1 MKKVFV
7 FHWSAL
13 QEDSLTAIHECYLA
27 AFAAVG
33 SDKLTTWEI
42 GDTAK
47 RIGIPPEVTWSS
59 EDLWG
64 GRASEA
70 KAAFYAKFKELPTL
84 PLRRG
89 AKEMLH
95 RLEEYGKRFCIFSMK
110 TRTLMLRE
118 IGLLGVAALAQAYFA
133 PEAGEK
139 PSKENLLRKAE
150 EFFGLENEF
159 VLVADA
165 RYKKTAEAL
174 GWTFIEASEDVF
186 ANLK

>member
-1 MKKVFV
+1 MKVHV

-13 QEDSLTAIHECYLA
+13 QEDSLPSIHECYLA
-27 AFAAVG
+27 AFAAVE
-33 SDKLTTWEI
+33 SNKLSTWRLE
-42 GDTAK
+42 DTAK
-47 RIGIPPEVTWSS
+47 RIGVPPEVTWSS

-70 KAAFYAKFKELPTL
+70 RAAFYAKFNELPTL

-95 RLEEYGKRFCIFSMK
+95 RLDEDGRIFAIFSMK
-110 TRTLMLRE
+110 TRTIMLRE

-133 PEAGEK
+133 PDAGEK
-139 PSKENLLRKAE
+139 PSKENLLHNAE
-150 EFFGLENEF
+150 EFFGPKNEF

-165 RYKKTAEAL
+165 RYEKTAEAL